1 MNEKSALD
9 MLAHDELCEVRTEHG
24 VREARWRPA
33 SRLFFFTDGERPP
46 YCTLEEVLEW
56 WPASVPF

>member
-9 MLAHDELCEVRTEHG
+9 KLMHDELCEVRTAQG

-33 SRLFFFTDGERPP
+33 SRLFFFTDHERPT
-46 YCTLEEVLEW
+46 YCALDDVLEW